1 MADSIFGVGNAQKF
15 LECLALSVSKKVIKD
30 NESRV
35 EKNSV
40 DNMKRMT
47 LVRDG
52 TIWALIKVKLEFPSW
67 CSG

>member
-1 MADSIFGVGNAQKF
+1 MADSIFGVANAQKL

-47 LVRDG
+47 LVKD
-52 TIWALIKVKLEFPSW
+52 VKR
-67 CSG
+67 GA